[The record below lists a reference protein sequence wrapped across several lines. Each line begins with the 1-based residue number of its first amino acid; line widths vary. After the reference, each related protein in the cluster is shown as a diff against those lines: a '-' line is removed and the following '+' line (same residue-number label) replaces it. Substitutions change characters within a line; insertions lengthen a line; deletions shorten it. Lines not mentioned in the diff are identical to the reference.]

1 MSEWDP
7 WDILSDEILAAT
19 AVAVGM
25 LFRYGKFTVDNLIH
39 LVLDSP
45 GDLQPTLWYI
55 CEFHSWRNS
64 ENWPIT
70 RPKSPSSSSSSSSE
84 RDDATATKKDLSL
97 LQEEKQDQQLIIQRE
112 RNLEQKEKD
121 FEQKEKDF
129 IQKEKNLAQK
139 ETLLQ
144 QKLLQAE
151 LRERE
156 ALEFEQEAKIKL
168 DELDEKE
175 QELEAEKLA
184 LQKNKIKNKNKG
196 RFSTSSIPTHHD
208 AENAN
213 DDDDNPTNENN
224 DDNNQWLL
232 RFSNLQQRLETA
244 YREIEGLRRPVF
256 PAAETTTTTIT
267 TATTANGDNDNND
280 NNNNDDNNDDN
291 ENENDNEK
299 SSLILA
305 SLQHELKVMKEN
317 AQKLKEENLLLR
329 KTMKEAKNFAFSEQN
344 VSSERN
350 VLSLRRRGIRDNL
363 DVDNL
368 VDVEEASSVGNR
380 WAPLNFRVER
390 MRRMGSATTTGRRRE
405 GEEEEEGIVGMIEMQ
420 KEFKFLGRLR

>member
-1 MSEWDP
+1 
-7 WDILSDEILAAT
+7 
-19 AVAVGM
+19 M

-55 CEFHSWRNS
+55 CEFNSWKNS
-64 ENWPIT
+64 ENWPII
-70 RPKSPSSSSSSSSE
+70 RLKSSSPSCSSSSLE
-84 RDDATATKKDLSL
+84 RDDATKKDLSL
-97 LQEEKQDQQLIIQRE
+97 LQEEKQDQQLIQRE
-112 RNLEQKEKD
+112 KT
-121 FEQKEKDF
+121 
-129 IQKEKNLAQK
+129 ISQKEKNLAQK

-168 DELDEKE
+168 EEVDEKE

-184 LQKNKIKNKNKG
+184 LKKNQNKIKNKYKG
-196 RFSTSSIPTHHD
+196 TSTNIPTHHD
-208 AENAN
+208 AENS
-213 DDDDNPTNENN
+213 DDEENPTNENN

-256 PAAETTTTTIT
+256 PAAETTTTTT
-267 TATTANGDNDNND
+267 TATAANGDDNKND
-280 NNNNDDNNDDN
+280 
-291 ENENDNEK
+291 NDNEK
-299 SSLILA
+299 SSSTIT
-305 SLQHELKVMKEN
+305 SLQHELKLTKEN
-317 AQKLKEENLLLR
+317 AQKQTEENIFLR
-329 KTMKEAKNFAFSEQN
+329 KTMNQSKNIDERN
-344 VSSERN
+344 VSS
-350 VLSLRRRGIRDNL
+350 LRRSKRNFD
-363 DVDNL
+363 
-368 VDVEEASSVGNR
+368 EEANFSVGNR

-390 MRRMGSATTTGRRRE
+390 MRMGSATTTGRRRE